1 MKILS
6 INTSYIFLMSKISPE
21 YNQSYLTG
29 KNIYSGGKTLYFSF
43 HNKTPYTV
51 NAYLITNTI
60 QRSFHM
66 KNSEAVSHPNFH
78 HWFESKYR
86 SLLNFH
92 FVRFNSEVQSKAC
105 LNSDVFIQH
114 IRYSSKYPCFLIPT
128 DLGEIIFLVCI
139 QVISERSQV

>member
-29 KNIYSGGKTLYFSF
+29 KNIFRWQNIVFSF

-51 NAYLITNTI
+51 NAYLLTNTI

-78 HWFESKYR
+78 HWFLKVQES
-86 SLLNFH
+86 
-92 FVRFNSEVQSKAC
+92 A
-105 LNSDVFIQH
+105 
-114 IRYSSKYPCFLIPT
+114 
-128 DLGEIIFLVCI
+128 
-139 QVISERSQV
+139 